1 MFSNNRR
8 CRPCYK
14 NRRQCRDSAYG
25 SYAAA
30 DQGPLPMALDVAQ
43 AARQNNNFRIAVW
56 TGVHMQMT
64 LMAIPPCGEVGLE
77 LHPDTDQF
85 IRIEQ
90 GKALVKMGEC
100 KDALNYLQ
108 NAGCGDAIFIPAG
121 TWHNIINTG
130 TEPLKL
136 YSVYAP
142 PHHPRGTV
150 QPVKPPSGH

>member
-1 MFSNNRR
+1 MKIGNYTSS
-8 CRPCYK
+8 K
-14 NRRQCRDSAYG
+14 DYG
-25 SYAAA
+25 PAPYVTN
-30 DQGPLPMALDVAQ
+30 VAMSGIK
-43 AARQNNNFRIAVW
+43 NNNFRTTIW
-56 TGVHMQMT
+56 TGEYMQMT

-108 NAGCGDAIFIPAG
+108 NAGCGDAILIPAG

>member
-1 MFSNNRR
+1 MKIGNHTVSKDFGPAPYVTSIAMAGI
-8 CRPCYK
+8 K
-14 NRRQCRDSAYG
+14 NT
-25 SYAAA
+25 
-30 DQGPLPMALDVAQ
+30 
-43 AARQNNNFRIAVW
+43 NFRSTIW
-56 TGVHMQMT
+56 TGEYMQMT

-100 KDALNYLQ
+100 KNALNFLQ

-130 TEPLKL
+130 RAPLKL
-136 YSVYAP
+136 SVIYAP
-142 PHHPRGTV
+142 PHHPGGTIHRT
-150 QPVKPPSGH
+150 KAEADKITY

>member
-1 MFSNNRR
+1 MKIGNYTSSKDYGPAPYVTNVAMSSI
-8 CRPCYK
+8 K
-14 NRRQCRDSAYG
+14 NT
-25 SYAAA
+25 
-30 DQGPLPMALDVAQ
+30 
-43 AARQNNNFRIAVW
+43 NFRTTIW
-56 TGVHMQMT
+56 TGEYMQMT

-121 TWHNIINTG
+121 TWHNIINT
-130 TEPLKL
+130 ERAPLKL
-136 YSVYAP
+136 SVIYAP
-142 PHHPRGTV
+142 PHHPKGTIHRT
-150 QPVKPPSGH
+150 KAEADKTTY